1 MEFGLHMPTDGPLA
15 TPDTLISLAQRVE
28 ALGFSI
34 ITAGD
39 HIVTPKDVESA
50 YPYTRAGRARARPEG
65 DWLENLTLLAFLAAH
80 TSKVRLLPSVTI
92 LPYRNPVIAAKIFA
106 TIDVLSRGRVIA
118 ACGLGWLREEFE
130 ALGVPPFEERGIVAD
145 EYLRAFKE
153 LWTSDSPTFEGKY
166 CRFSNIYFE
175 PKPVQKPHPPIWIAG
190 ESTPALRRVG
200 QLGDG
205 WQPVVNN
212 PKHPLDTADQVATS
226 LARIHGYAEEAGRD
240 PSKITVAYEAE
251 WNDEARV
258 VFSGER
264 RAFTGTPEQMTED
277 IRAFE
282 KVGVQ
287 YVLWTLPGANMD
299 ETSERI
305 EHIAGVVKPGTSN

>member
-1 MEFGLHMPTDGPLA
+1 MPTDGPLA
-15 TPDTLISLAQRVE
+15 TPDTLVTIAQRVE
-28 ALGFSI
+28 SLGFSI

-39 HIVTPKDVESA
+39 HIITPREVASS
-50 YPYTRAGRARARPEG
+50 YPYTRSGKARNRPEG
-65 DWLENLTLLAFLAAH
+65 DWLENLTLLSFLAAY
-80 TSKVRLLPSVTI
+80 TSTVRLLPSVTI

-106 TIDVLSRGRVIA
+106 TIDVLSKGRVIA

-130 ALGVPPFEERGIVAD
+130 ALGSPPFMERGLVAD
-145 EYLRAFKE
+145 EYLQAFKE

-166 CRFSNIYFE
+166 CSFSNIHFE

-200 QLGDG
+200 RFGDG

-212 PKHPLDTADQVATS
+212 PKHPLDTADQVESS
-226 LARIHGYAEEAGRD
+226 LARIRGYAEEAGRD

-251 WNDEARV
+251 WNEEERIV
-258 VFSGER
+258 PSGAR
-264 RAFTGTPEQMTED
+264 RAFTGSPEQKLED

-282 KVGVQ
+282 RVGVE
-287 YVLWTLPGANMD
+287 YILWVLPGTNFD
-299 ETSERI
+299 ETMERI
-305 EHIAGVVKPGTSN
+305 ERIAEVVKPGVSR

>member
-1 MEFGLHMPTDGPLA
+1 MEFGLHMPTGDGPLA
-15 TPDTLISLAQRVE
+15 TPDTLVSLAQLSER
-28 ALGFSI
+28 LGFSI

-39 HIVTPKDVESA
+39 HIIAPRDIESL
-50 YPYTRAGRARARPEG
+50 YPYTRSGRARVRPG
-65 DWLENLTLLAFLAAH
+65 GLWLENLTVLAFLAAH

-92 LPYRNPVIAAKIFA
+92 LPYRNPIIAAKIFA
-106 TIDVLSRGRVIA
+106 RLDVLSKGRVIA

-130 ALGVPPFEERGIVAD
+130 ALGIPPFEERGLVAD

-153 LWTSDSPTFEGKY
+153 LWTSESPTFEGKY

-212 PKHPLDTADQVATS
+212 PKHPLDRADISWCYCGSA
-226 LARIHGYAEEAGRD
+226 
-240 PSKITVAYEAE
+240 
-251 WNDEARV
+251 
-258 VFSGER
+258 
-264 RAFTGTPEQMTED
+264 
-277 IRAFE
+277 
-282 KVGVQ
+282 
-287 YVLWTLPGANMD
+287 
-299 ETSERI
+299 
-305 EHIAGVVKPGTSN
+305 